1 MRLSMTKVPV
11 LVLVIILVGPVLGDE
26 PSGVLWARNV
36 DNSWCVVSQGRQSCL
51 PKEYEADKITSDSVT
66 FAPKPLDQSIS
77 LINYEF
83 GPAKDQID
91 FLIDGDVWQ
100 VAATHVVGDVV
111 VTEIVPKESWRGET
125 HGVTLSIL
133 EFDGRFTLTINSS
146 DPMMHSKLTQSLTNQ
161 WMKSTD
167 N

>member
-1 MRLSMTKVPV
+1 M
-11 LVLVIILVGPVLGDE
+11 LVLVVTSAEPVFGDE
-26 PSGVLWARNV
+26 QSGVLWARDV

-51 PKEYEADKITSDSVT
+51 PKEYEAEKITSNSTT

-83 GPAKDQID
+83 GPAKDQIE
-91 FLIDGDVWQ
+91 FLIDGDIWMF
-100 VAATHVVGDVV
+100 AATHVVGDVV
-111 VTEIVPKESWRGET
+111 VTEIVPQESRQEEL
-125 HGVTLSIL
+125 HGVTVSIL

-146 DPMMHSKLTQSLTNQ
+146 DPAVHSRLTKSLTSQ
-161 WMKSTD
+161 WLKSTD